1 MRDAERIRLAEH
13 LLALERALR
22 DALTAVEGIRRVV
35 EHAGNVATRSSA
47 PVKSM

>member
-35 EHAGNVATRSSA
+35 EHADEKYLVLYAQNT
-47 PVKSM
+47 